1 MLYKTHVAV
10 TYATVLPL
18 MASSGSLSVDNLFAL
33 GLDSL
38 FPDIDHPKSFIGNRT
53 GGVSHGVSMV
63 FGHRGPAHSFAGAA
77 VFLLAARALLSFF
90 QLPAEWADWFIVG
103 YFAHLIEDSFSKTG
117 VAWLQP
123 INNKRIQFGF
133 KKVYYRTGKLAETI
147 IFLLACGGILYH
159 LSKIL

>member
-18 MASSGSLSVDNLFAL
+18 MASSGNVTVGNLFAL
-33 GLDSL
+33 GLGSVL
-38 FPDIDHPKSFIGNRT
+38 PDIDHPKSYIGNRS

-63 FGHRGPAHSFAGAA
+63 FGHRGLAHSIAGAA
-77 VFLLAARALLSFF
+77 FFLLAVRALLSFF

-103 YFAHLIEDSFSKTG
+103 YIAHLIEDSFSKTG

-123 INNKRIQFGF
+123 LNNKRIQFGF
-133 KKVYYRTGKLAETI
+133 KRVYYTTGKLAETI
-147 IFLLACGGILYH
+147 IFLLACGGVIYH
-159 LSKIL
+159 LSNIL

>member
-33 GLDSL
+33 GLGSL

-63 FGHRGPAHSFAGAA
+63 FGHRGLAHSFAGAA

-103 YFAHLIEDSFSKTG
+103 YFAHLIQDSFSKTG

-147 IFLLACGGILYH
+147 IFLLACGGIVYH
-159 LSKIL
+159 LSNIL